1 MVYGVSKYEIL
12 SHNLLLNLQRI
23 LVALVIL
30 SATLFANFWFTIV
43 LAYPYNVKSNSGD
56 NLHSSNSVVGS
67 SNHDNNLLTLY
78 NITNDVSFTGEV
90 NVSNLPNL
98 PSSKPGVIIDPE
110 EHYLTRNYTSY
121 INAKK
126 QAELLRPA
134 NTSTSRVIE
143 IQHPDLPLLVSNS
156 SNNNSSAI
164 IKTGFQGLSQV
175 CCIPPD
181 IQLAV
186 GSKYVMET
194 TNSESAIYTKTGSL
208 IKKFGLES
216 LFNLPS
222 RESSDSHSIT
232 DPVLLFDSTTNYTAS
247 NNHIGGI
254 NNIDNRRWF
263 ASISD
268 VTTHSIRIAVSK
280 TNDPTGVWRTYNFP
294 FENLPDNCSDQ
305 PFIAVSDDKLAI
317 GVNTWSNN
325 CNWSNNNN
333 NLTSS
338 PKFRGVQF
346 VVADKH
352 DLLAEGEI
360 AHIKSMQSVPN
371 TKYFSLRPAL
381 ILSPTTALFLVSTD
395 DFNHDTV
402 QIVIIDGKLSNLHI
416 NKPISGN
423 IHTTSISPDGIQPI
437 MSSTISNNNNNDNR
451 GQQQNIRQEALATVK
466 EKHPEYFVHTGDAR
480 MQSPIWHKG
489 KLWFALNIGCFING
503 DTQSR
508 SCIRIIEFDTST
520 SKVLLDFNIGH
531 LGSSLYYP
539 ALSIDKS
546 GDNMGI
552 IIGYSSSNT
561 YPSLLVSSISVKNNI
576 ISNSKYFQ
584 FLKNG
589 TANSLSTRYGDYFS
603 AVMDPSEPNSIWVA
617 GQYYYYSKSSSALLW
632 STYIGKINMENTRN
646 LQ

>member
-12 SHNLLLNLQRI
+12 SHNIPLNLQRI

-43 LAYPYNVKSNSGD
+43 LAYPYNVKSNSSD

-67 SNHDNNLLTLY
+67 SNHDNNLLTLS

-98 PSSKPGVIIDPE
+98 PSSKPGVIVDPE

-164 IKTGFQGLSQV
+164 IKTRFQGLSQV

-186 GSKYVMET
+186 GSKYVTET
-194 TNSESAIYTKTGSL
+194 VNSESAIYTKTGSL

-216 LFNLPS
+216 LFSLPS

-247 NNHIGGI
+247 NNHIDGI

-280 TNDPTGVWRTYNFP
+280 TNNPTGVWRTYNFP

-325 CNWSNNNN
+325 CNWSNNND

-381 ILSPTTALFLVSTD
+381 ILSPTTALFLVTTD

-402 QIVIIDGKLSNLHI
+402 QIVTIDGKLSNLHI

-423 IHTTSISPDGIQPI
+423 IHITSISPDGIQPI
-437 MSSTISNNNNNDNR
+437 ISSAISNNNNNDNR

-480 MQSPIWHKG
+480 VQSPIWHKG

-520 SKVLLDFNIGH
+520 SKVLLDFNIAH

-546 GDNMGI
+546 GDNVGI

-576 ISNSKYFQ
+576 IFNSKYFQ
-584 FLKNG
+584 FLKDG

-617 GQYYYYSKSSSALLW
+617 GQYYYYSSSSPLLW
-632 STYIGKINMENTRN
+632 STYIGKINMESSRSP
-646 LQ
+646 